1 MSREAEG
8 LKLGF
13 ERLLVGA
20 IRFAFFCYECSL
32 QHNHALKTHA
42 QGAQRIWMPTL
53 TERCVRRTLPAMNVT
68 LAPALEEFI
77 QRKVGQGAYASADEV
92 IAASLAMM
100 RTGEDEE
107 WKAGAR
113 EKIAEGLE
121 SARAG
126 RVHAPDDV
134 AAWMAEQKAAWQSR
148 GGAK

>member
-1 MSREAEG
+1 
-8 LKLGF
+8 
-13 ERLLVGA
+13 
-20 IRFAFFCYECSL
+20 
-32 QHNHALKTHA
+32 
-42 QGAQRIWMPTL
+42 
-53 TERCVRRTLPAMNVT
+53 MNVT

-148 GGAK
+148 GEAK